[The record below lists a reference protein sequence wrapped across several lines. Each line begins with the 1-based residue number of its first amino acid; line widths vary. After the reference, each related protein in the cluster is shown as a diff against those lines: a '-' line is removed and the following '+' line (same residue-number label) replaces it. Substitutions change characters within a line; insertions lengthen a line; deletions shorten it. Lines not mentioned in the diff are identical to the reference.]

1 METRPLEQLRQND
14 NYVFGDS
21 TRFAAFARGDHTKE
35 KNDPATLLLKVRDL
49 NYDFSSRNTDALVN
63 ELRTAIGENT
73 RNLALLD
80 FDRVRGE
87 LRNLW
92 GNDTARMLMTELN
105 AYALKLE
112 ALVDKYDDRK
122 ERTRDQSWIVQQMI
136 DSLSYDYTKIYGDQ
150 RNTYRAMLEFVKMNT
165 SARFRLLFQAQ
176 KWDPTR
182 KERESVNWT
191 YGSNCSW
198 QLHAGS
204 LIMDAIIALSGN
216 FHLVGDPEDPAQIGQ
231 RERSKRRVAHE
242 KVYLRLYGFTVG
254 EAMRIKEYVLWANCL
269 ALFRYTFPAGFAS
282 QKIQNDK
289 EEETKKR
296 NKKITKFYL
305 EWYCMTL
312 YDWIVAYIKQSAA
325 AAVRPLNIAY
335 QNIVNDIKL
344 AMNQR
349 EQHGG
354 ITRHI
359 YNRIVERT
367 TALTAMVRNLTGFN
381 YVDDNGQTRTYVVN
395 SRQYRK
401 KYGADANQHFPAI
414 RYAPQLDPRSIATNV
429 PPELDGRDPNVGG
442 NNYESSDDNAGGND
456 SDEGGGMDS
465 DDRDSLL
472 EGDTRNDGDDD
483 DDGDAP
489 GNAGPT
495 GGGPNR
501 GGRGG
506 GPNRGGR
513 GGGPNRGGRGGG
525 PNRGGRGG
533 GRGRGDGGGGR
544 GRGDGGGGGGG
555 RGRGDGGGGRGRGGG
570 AERGGGRRS
579 SWGGGANT
587 RMGLRGGDGGSEDS
601 DGDND
606 KRVCMA
612 CPTLS
617 EEPVCTTC
625 GGETFTLWPN
635 KRLTRAREDDEVAS
649 PNKRLR
655 TILNAQA
662 VVDNLSDQLQNA
674 RIDLSTGRFHST
686 ETISSDYP
694 DSFKQTGPE
703 FSGIQGHQHRFRG
716 YRRGSQGYP
725 RYQTS

>member
-92 GNDTARMLMTELN
+92 GNDTARILMTELN

-242 KVYLRLYGFTVG
+242 KVYLRFALDDQKGNLGDVFTWFV
-254 EAMRIKEYVLWANCL
+254 EYINIFV
-269 ALFRYTFPAGFAS
+269 
-282 QKIQNDK
+282 
-289 EEETKKR
+289 
-296 NKKITKFYL
+296 

-533 GRGRGDGGGGR
+533 GRGRGGDGGGR
-544 GRGDGGGGGGG
+544 GRGGDGGG
-555 RGRGDGGGGRGRGGG
+555 RGRGGGAGRGGDRRGSGERGGSQGTGGG

-579 SWGGGANT
+579 SVGGGANT

>member
-1 METRPLEQLRQND
+1 METRPLEELRQND
-14 NYVFGDS
+14 NYVFGEA
-21 TRFAAFARGDHTKE
+21 TRFAGFARGDHTKE
-35 KNDPATLLLKVRDL
+35 KSDPATLLLKVRDL
-49 NYDFSSRNTDALVN
+49 EYDFSSRNTDELLNV
-63 ELRTAIGENT
+63 LRTAIGENT
-73 RNLALLD
+73 SNLSLLD
-80 FDRVRGE
+80 FDRVRSE

-92 GNDTARMLMTELN
+92 GNDSARILMTELN

-112 ALVDKYDDRK
+112 SLIDKYDDRK
-122 ERTRDQSWIVQQMI
+122 ERTRYQSWILRQMI

-150 RNTYRAMLEFVKMNT
+150 RNTYRALLEFVKMNT
-165 SARFRLLFQAQ
+165 SAQDALDDQ
-176 KWDPTR
+176 K
-182 KERESVNWT
+182 
-191 YGSNCSW
+191 
-198 QLHAGS
+198 
-204 LIMDAIIALSGN
+204 GN
-216 FHLVGDPEDPAQIGQ
+216 LGD
-231 RERSKRRVAHE
+231 V
-242 KVYLRLYGFTVG
+242 FTWFV
-254 EAMRIKEYVLWANCL
+254 EYINV
-269 ALFRYTFPAGFAS
+269 F
-282 QKIQNDK
+282 I
-289 EEETKKR
+289 
-296 NKKITKFYL
+296 

-312 YDWIVAYIKQSAA
+312 YDWIVAYMRESAA
-325 AAVRPLNIAY
+325 TAIRPINIAY
-335 QNIVNDIKL
+335 QNIANDIKL

-367 TALTAMVRNLTGFN
+367 NALSGMVRNLTSFN
-381 YVDDNGQTRTYVVN
+381 YVDDDGQTRTYVIN

-401 KYGADANQHFPAI
+401 KYKAEANQHFPAI
-414 RYAPQLDPRSIATNV
+414 RSAPQLDPQSIATNV
-429 PPELDGRDPNVGG
+429 PPELDGRDSNTGG
-442 NNYESSDDNAGGND
+442 NDHESSDDNAGGND

-483 DDGDAP
+483 DGDAP

-495 GGGPNR
+495 GGGRNRGGRGGGPNR

-533 GRGRGDGGGGR
+533 GGGT
-544 GRGDGGGGGGG
+544 
-555 RGRGDGGGGRGRGGG
+555 GGG

-579 SWGGGANT
+579 SGQRGGSQGTGGGAERGGGRRSSGQRGGANR
-587 RMGLRGGDGGSEDS
+587 RMGLRGGDGGSEDL
-601 DGDND
+601 DEDHD
-606 KRVCMA
+606 QRVCMA
-612 CPTLS
+612 CPNLL
-617 EEPVCTTC
+617 EETVCTMC

-635 KRLTRAREDDEVAS
+635 KRSTRAREDDEVAS

-703 FSGIQGHQHRFRG
+703 FSGIQGHQRFQG

-725 RYQTS
+725 VYQRA